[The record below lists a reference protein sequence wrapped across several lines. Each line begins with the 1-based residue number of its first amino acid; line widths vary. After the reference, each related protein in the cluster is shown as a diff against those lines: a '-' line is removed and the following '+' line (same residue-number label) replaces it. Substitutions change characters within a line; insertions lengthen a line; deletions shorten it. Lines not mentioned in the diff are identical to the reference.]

1 MKPKRNLRN
10 RLVALLQLQ
19 RDNAELP
26 RSFRVVQA
34 ADEATVYVYDVIG
47 GWFGGV
53 DAETFAREIAA
64 ITAKTIHLRVN
75 SPGGDV
81 FDARAMMAA
90 LAAHPAEIIG
100 HVDGIAASAAT
111 SLLMA
116 AKRIEMVRGGRF
128 MIHEAW
134 TLAMGNKRDFR
145 ATADLLEG
153 LDLEIIADY
162 RKRTKKSDE
171 QIAAWME
178 AETWFSADQALEHG
192 FIDEVVE
199 ATGAAEEQEGGEEEP
214 AAGNRW
220 NLAAYANAPEDLKAP
235 KPAVNNADRASHW
248 ANLERRLKLIE
259 NTAG

>member
-1 MKPKRNLRN
+1 MKRNLRN

-19 RDNAELP
+19 RDNATLP
-26 RSFRVVQA
+26 RAFKIKA
-34 ADEATVYVYDVIG
+34 EADEATVYVYDVIG
-47 GWFGGV
+47 GWFGGI

-64 ITAKTIHLRVN
+64 ITAKTIHLHVN

-116 AKRIEMVRGGRF
+116 CDRVSMVRGGRF

-134 TLAMGNKRDFR
+134 TLAMGNKRDMR

-153 LDLEIIADY
+153 MDQEIVADY
-162 RKRTKKSDE
+162 KRKTKKAEAD
-171 QIAAWME
+171 IVTWME
-178 AETWFSADQALEHG
+178 GETWFTADQALENG
-192 FIDEVVE
+192 FIDEIVE
-199 ATGAAEEQEGGEEEP
+199 AATEKKDEP
-214 AAGNRW
+214 AAANW
-220 NLAAYANAPEDLKAP
+220 NLAAYDKAPEDLKAP
-235 KPAVNNADRASHW
+235 PKESGPDPAEVRARRDRHLRL
-248 ANLERRLKLIE
+248 LE
-259 NTAG
+259 AAVP